1 MILCTVALLS
11 KSSPLSLALK
21 KAIQYTEDLQTS
33 TENPTLFNIHLSPL
47 LTPPS
52 SIYIY
57 TSFQPSAK
65 RTRIPMAFKIRFS
78 PQDEVSPQGT
88 WKSSICRAKNDPCDQ
103 QHSKMNLRERAQR
116 WSTAQIKSGIS
127 EDALGIL
134 ADLPRMGHEP

>member
-1 MILCTVALLS
+1 MYCRSPVQVLTTILGFKKGDS
-11 KSSPLSLALK
+11 IHRRPSNINRKSYPFQHPSF
-21 KAIQYTEDLQTS
+21 AIT
-33 TENPTLFNIHLSPL
+33 N
-47 LTPPS
+47 PPS

>member
-1 MILCTVALLS
+1 MYCRSPVQVLTTILGFKKGDSIHRRPSNINRKSYPFQHPSFAITNPLHLL
-11 KSSPLSLALK
+11 
-21 KAIQYTEDLQTS
+21 Q
-33 TENPTLFNIHLSPL
+33 
-47 LTPPS
+47 
-52 SIYIY
+52 YIY

-65 RTRIPMAFKIRFS
+65 RT

-88 WKSSICRAKNDPCDQ
+88 WKSSTCRAKNDPCDQ

-134 ADLPRMGHEP
+134 ADLPRMGHET

>member
-21 KAIQYTEDLQTS
+21 KAIQYTED
-33 TENPTLFNIHLSPL
+33 LFNIHLSPL